1 MIARLCISMICAFG
15 FSLIALRS
23 LPKWNA
29 FNRLVLKA
37 ETGAKEGYVSSS
49 RETDGEWLGKE
60 GRTISELRP
69 AGIVEVDGERLD
81 VVTDGDFVA
90 ARQPVKIIEAR
101 GNRIVVRPLSD

>member
-1 MIARLCISMICAFG
+1 M
-15 FSLIALRS
+15 
-23 LPKWNA
+23 
-29 FNRLVLKA
+29 
-37 ETGAKEGYVSSS
+37 
-49 RETDGEWLGKE
+49 GKE